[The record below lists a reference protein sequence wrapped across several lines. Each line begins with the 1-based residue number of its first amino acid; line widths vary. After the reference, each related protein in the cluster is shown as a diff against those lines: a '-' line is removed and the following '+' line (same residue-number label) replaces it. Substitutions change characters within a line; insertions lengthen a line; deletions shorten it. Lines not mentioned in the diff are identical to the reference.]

1 MICLSILCF
10 FWIGI
15 TVAFGQIY
23 EIQVQQRS
31 LYPAIASQNY
41 TLVCNILP
49 QKIANDSSIVWR
61 FSNGST
67 VPENEEFHSEGHYRQ
82 FLVIRNVKQSYT
94 GLKLVCVTRDRDRST
109 VESKNYTLTVIAGP
123 EIQFAEETIYSQSG
137 KPFHKE
143 CRALGFP
150 YPVVR
155 WYQEAGQEASQIT
168 LADHH
173 SMLFVN
179 EVGPELRFT
188 CHATVTHGSLQLTIY
203 KTFTLKS
210 YDVENSKVD
219 DFFLND
225 ADYKYAMFLLNLL
238 GFCLMILA
246 LAIAAI
252 LWKWWG
258 NGKRLKEHIK
268 QNSIKLEELKPE
280 KEAKLMKAFKA
291 MKRSKKECRKSPQ
304 YPHFDDEK
312 PLHFLYDEIPEVR
325 VPTLPKKKNSL
336 MNMKNSYKI
345 ITKARCKKQKYR
357 FNDAKR
363 KTLNAPPTLD
373 PQEYSGLKERTSGP
387 NVYDDM
393 NGPTKKNMSTFDTA
407 DSRLK
412 SSNSS
417 SYLEILAD
425 VDKQQT
431 DSVIYSEV
439 KRETAAERDIISEE
453 N

>member
-1 MICLSILCF
+1 MICLNILCF
-10 FWIGI
+10 FGIGI
-15 TVAFGQIY
+15 TVAFGQIF

-49 QKIANDSSIVWR
+49 QKIANDSSVVWR

-143 CRALGFP
+143 CRAMGFP

-225 ADYKYAMFLLNLL
+225 TDYKYTMFLLNLL
-238 GFCLMILA
+238 DFCLMILA

-280 KEAKLMKAFKA
+280 KEAKLIKASRA
-291 MKRSKKECRKSPQ
+291 MKRSKKECQ
-304 YPHFDDEK
+304 
-312 PLHFLYDEIPEVR
+312 
-325 VPTLPKKKNSL
+325 NSL

-345 ITKARCKKQKYR
+345 IPKAICKKQKYR

-363 KTLNAPPTLD
+363 KTLTAPPTLD

-393 NGPTKKNMSTFDTA
+393 NGPTTKNMSTFESA